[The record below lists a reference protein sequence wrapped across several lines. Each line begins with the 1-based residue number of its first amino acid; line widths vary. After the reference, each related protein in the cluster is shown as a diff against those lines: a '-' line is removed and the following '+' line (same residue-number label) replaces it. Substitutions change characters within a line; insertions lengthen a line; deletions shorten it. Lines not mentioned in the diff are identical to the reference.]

1 MGLRF
6 TSPARGERTTAMLGI
21 AVGAL
26 FGVCMLTGLLSH
38 LIQHPP
44 GWFAWPSRPVWLY
57 RWSQGLHV
65 FCGIAAVPALLAKLW
80 SVYPNL
86 YRWPPVRGVAHA
98 IERAGIA
105 PLVGGALLL
114 LATGLMNIGYW
125 YGWGF
130 DFIKTHFW
138 TAWIVTGALVVHLSA
153 KLPIVRAALRTPVK
167 YPVSRGLHGHRGRR
181 ARSWAARTPLR
192 CMRRRIDDRRS
203 REHAPS
209 GAVDRPER
217 RRFLATTGV
226 AAGVLLLVTVGSAFT
241 PLRRLAVLSPRR
253 QGVGPQGLPV
263 NKDAASA
270 GVGGKAVDPGWRLA
284 VGGRVARP
292 AGLSLAELR
301 ARMAGPIGHAARLP
315 SACVE
320 GWSQEAS
327 WRGVRLRDLLDEA
340 GAPADATVRVQSL
353 QRGGYSSALLDPAH
367 ARDPD
372 TLLALELNGEPL
384 HLDHGFPAR
393 LIAPNNPGVMQTKW
407 LEAVTVL

>member
-6 TSPARGERTTAMLGI
+6 TSPARSGRTTAVLGI
-21 AVGAL
+21 AVGVL

-44 GWFAWPSRPVWLY
+44 GWFAWPSRPFWLY

-80 SVYPNL
+80 TVYPNL

-98 IERAGIA
+98 IERAWIA

-130 DFIKTHFW
+130 DFIKTHYW

-153 KLPIVRAALRTPVK
+153 KLPVVRAALT
-167 YPVSRGLHGHRGRR
+167 
-181 ARSWAARTPLR
+181 
-192 CMRRRIDDRRS
+192 
-203 REHAPS
+203 REHAL
-209 GAVDRPER
+209 ADVADRLER
-217 RRFLATTGV
+217 RRFLATTGI
-226 AAGVLLLVTVGSAFT
+226 AAGVLLLVTAGSAFT

-292 AGLSLAELR
+292 ASLSLAELKT
-301 ARMAGPIGHAARLP
+301 RMAGPMGHAARLP
-315 SACVE
+315 IACVE

-327 WRGVRLRDLLDEA
+327 WHGVRLRDLLDEA

-353 QRGGYSSALLDPAH
+353 QRGGYSNALLNPAH

-407 LEAVTVL
+407 LESVTVL

>member
-6 TSPARGERTTAMLGI
+6 TSPARSERTTAVLGL
-21 AVGAL
+21 AAGVL

-44 GWFAWPSRPVWLY
+44 GWFTWPSRPVWLY

-86 YRWPPVRGVAHA
+86 YRWPPFRGVAHA
-98 IERAGIA
+98 TERLWIA

-130 DFIKTHFW
+130 DFIKTHYW
-138 TAWIVTGALVVHLSA
+138 TAWIVTGALVVHLAA
-153 KLPIVRAALRTPVK
+153 KLPVL
-167 YPVSRGLHGHRGRR
+167 RR
-181 ARSWAARTPLR
+181 ALARG
-192 CMRRRIDDRRS
+192 S
-203 REHAPS
+203 APV
-209 GAVDRPER
+209 GAVDARER
-217 RRFLATTGV
+217 RRFLVTTGV
-226 AAGVLLLVTVGSAFT
+226 AAGVLLLVTAGSAVT

-270 GVGGKAVDPGWRLA
+270 GVDGDLTNPDWRLA
-284 VGGRVARP
+284 VEGRVARP
-292 AGLSLAELR
+292 ASLSLAELR
-301 ARMAGPIGHAARLP
+301 ARMAGPMGHAARLP
-315 SACVE
+315 IACVE

-340 GAPADATVRVQSL
+340 AGPVDAPVRVQSL
-353 QRGGYSSALLDPAH
+353 QRGGYSTAVLNPAH

-372 TLLALELNGEPL
+372 TLVALELNGEPL
-384 HLDHGFPAR
+384 HPDHGYPAR

-407 LEAVTVL
+407 LESVTVL

>member
-1 MGLRF
+1 MGPRF
-6 TSPARGERTTAMLGI
+6 TSPARSERTTAVLGI
-21 AVGAL
+21 AVGTL
-26 FGVCMLTGLLSH
+26 FGICMLTGLLSH

-98 IERAGIA
+98 VERAWLA

-130 DFIKTHFW
+130 DFIRTHLW
-138 TAWIVTGALVVHLSA
+138 TAWIVSGALVVHLSA
-153 KLPIVRAALRTPVK
+153 KLPVVRAALT
-167 YPVSRGLHGHRGRR
+167 G
-181 ARSWAARTPLR
+181 
-192 CMRRRIDDRRS
+192 
-203 REHAPS
+203 EHAPAD
-209 GAVDRPER
+209 AVDRLER

-226 AAGVLLLVTVGSAFT
+226 AAGVLLLVTAGSALT

-270 GVGGKAVDPGWRLA
+270 GVGGKPVDPGWRLA
-284 VGGRVARP
+284 VGGRVARS
-292 AGLSLAELR
+292 ASLSLAELK
-301 ARMAGPIGHAARLP
+301 ARMAGPMGHAARLP
-315 SACVE
+315 IACVE

-353 QRGGYSSALLDPAH
+353 QRGGYSSALLNPAH

-393 LIAPNNPGVMQTKW
+393 LIAPNSPGVMQTKW
-407 LEAVTVL
+407 LESVTVL

>member
-6 TSPARGERTTAMLGI
+6 SSPARSERTTAMLGV
-21 AVGAL
+21 AVGTL

-38 LIQHPP
+38 LIQQPP

-65 FCGIAAVPALLAKLW
+65 FCGIAAIPALLAKLW

-86 YRWPPVRGVAHA
+86 YRWPPVRGVTHA
-98 IERAGIA
+98 IERAWIA

-130 DFIKTHFW
+130 DFIKTHYW
-138 TAWIVTGALVVHLSA
+138 TAWIVTGALVVHLAA
-153 KLPIVRAALRTPVK
+153 KLPVVRAALARAQAPADVAG
-167 YPVSRGLHGHRGRR
+167 GL
-181 ARSWAARTPLR
+181 
-192 CMRRRIDDRRS
+192 
-203 REHAPS
+203 
-209 GAVDRPER
+209 ER
-217 RRFLATTGV
+217 RRFLATTGL
-226 AAGVLLLVTVGSAFT
+226 AAGVLLLVTAGSAFT

-253 QGVGPQGLPV
+253 QGIGPQRLPV

-292 AGLSLAELR
+292 ASLSLAELR
-301 ARMAGPIGHAARLP
+301 ARMAGPMGHAARLP
-315 SACVE
+315 IACVE

-340 GAPADATVRVQSL
+340 GAPADAAVRVQSL
-353 QRGGYSSALLDPAH
+353 QRGGYSTALLNPAH

-384 HLDHGFPAR
+384 HPDHGFPAR

-407 LEAVTVL
+407 LESVTVL

>member
-1 MGLRF
+1 MGPNF
-6 TSPARGERTTAMLGI
+6 SAAARGERSTAMLGI
-21 AVGAL
+21 AVGSL

-57 RWSQGLHV
+57 RWTQGLHV
-65 FCGIAAVPALLAKLW
+65 FCGIAAIPVLLAKLW
-80 SVYPNL
+80 SAYPNL

-98 IERAGIA
+98 IERAWIV
-105 PLVGGALLL
+105 PLLGGALLL
-114 LATGLMNIGYW
+114 LVTGLMNIGYW

-130 DFIKTHFW
+130 DFIKTHYW

-153 KLPIVRAALRTPVK
+153 KLPVL
-167 YPVSRGLHGHRGRR
+167 RR
-181 ARSWAARTPLR
+181 ALARN
-192 CMRRRIDDRRS
+192 
-203 REHAPS
+203 HASSDGVP
-209 GAVDRPER
+209 GLER
-217 RRFLATTGV
+217 RRFLITTGV
-226 AAGVLLLVTVGSAFT
+226 AAGALLLVTVGEAFT

-253 QGVGPQGLPV
+253 QGIGPQGLPV

-270 GVGGKAVDPGWRLA
+270 GVAGKLDDSGWRLA

-292 AGLSLAELR
+292 TSLTLDELR
-301 ARMAGPIGHAARLP
+301 ARMAGPMGHAARLP
-315 SACVE
+315 IACVE

-353 QRGGYSSALLDPAH
+353 QRGGYSSALLNPAH

-372 TLLALELNGEPL
+372 TLLALELNGAPL
-384 HLDHGFPAR
+384 HPDHGFPVR

-407 LEAVTVL
+407 LESVTVQ